1 MGRSLLL
8 LRHPNRLDHH
18 PLHFF
23 SAHQRFQKKAELTVE
38 KSSGASVSL
47 SALTFKSFPCMSA
60 IAKFRYGSM
69 SGTIGD
75 LGVRPDRGCW
85 RADVAAGRR
94 DAAAGARVA
103 GTAPMTSPRLRQ
115 ATAESRR
122 DSCSSGGDRVAA
134 AAPLAER
141 GCDRFWVK
149 S

>member
-23 SAHQRFQKKAELTVE
+23 SAHQRFQKKAELTLE

-75 LGVRPDRGCW
+75 LGVRADRGGG

-94 DAAAGARVA
+94 DAAAGTRVA
-103 GTAPMTSPRLRQ
+103 GTASIKISGNIEAQDTRLFWP
-115 ATAESRR
+115 
-122 DSCSSGGDRVAA
+122 
-134 AAPLAER
+134 APLLPVNR
-141 GCDRFWVK
+141 Q
-149 S
+149 